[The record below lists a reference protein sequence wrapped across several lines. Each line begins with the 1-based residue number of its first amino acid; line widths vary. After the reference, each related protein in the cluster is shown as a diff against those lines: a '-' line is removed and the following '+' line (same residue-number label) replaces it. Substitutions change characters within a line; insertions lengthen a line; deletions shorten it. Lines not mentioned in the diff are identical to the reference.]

1 MNNNFSVVYSPEA
14 KYDLKEI
21 YKYIYYTLLAPITA
35 KKQVNRLRQM
45 IRSLGFMPSKYPI
58 VDWEPWKSMNMH
70 KVPVDNY
77 LVFYTVDNS
86 NLKVTIIRIVYSGR
100 DIASM
105 AIEEN

>member
-21 YKYIYYTLLAPITA
+21 Y
-35 KKQVNRLRQM
+35 
-45 IRSLGFMPSKYPI
+45 KYPI

-86 NLKVTIIRIVYSGR
+86 NLKVTIIPIVYSGR